1 MTELEPTE
9 LDPTDPIATT
19 GRHAASSGRHR
30 AVSQPV
36 PPPPM
41 PSWLPRAVV
50 AGGAAVALG
59 LGVLA
64 TTSAA
69 GTPSRHHAATAG
81 TPASAPASAAAA
93 ATGLAMLSRNA
104 PKGAKLL
111 TVQPVH
117 VSHPAAATPAAISGL
132 AANGIPSVALNAYR
146 LAAARLGSAEPSC
159 GIQWWLLAGIGR
171 VESNHGR
178 YGGATLSP
186 TGESTPHIVG
196 DALDGTV
203 YDYIADTDGGRLDG
217 DPRFDHAVGPMQF
230 IPSTWASYG
239 VDGNGDGAADPFNI
253 NDAALAAAR
262 YLCAAGGDLR
272 TAAGQNRAVLAYN
285 HSDEYLALV
294 LGTAAAYANGTP
306 VAGPIHGVTS
316 GALPPVD
323 TSWLPPVNPGA
334 PVGASPRTGLSA
346 AGSSA
351 TRSKGGTSSGSGSSG
366 GTSGTGSSGAGSSG
380 SGSSGT
386 GSGHSGAG
394 GAGSGGS
401 GSGSSG
407 SGSSGSGGTGG
418 TPQPAPSSVAPV
430 PASSPAGLPTTQP
443 SLPLPLPTVSAV
455 PLPTPTG
462 SLCTQTVLGVLVK
475 VICPH

>member
-1 MTELEPTE
+1 MTE
-9 LDPTDPIATT
+9 LDPTEPIATA
-19 GRHAASSGRHR
+19 GRHAASSCRHR

-36 PPPPM
+36 PAPSM
-41 PSWLPRAVV
+41 PAWLPRAAV
-50 AGGAAVALG
+50 AGGAVLALG

-69 GTPSRHHAATAG
+69 STPRHHAGPATTA
-81 TPASAPASAAAA
+81 TSTAST
-93 ATGLAMLSRNA
+93 ATGLARLSRNA

-111 TVQPVH
+111 TAQPVH
-117 VSHPAAATPAAISGL
+117 VSRPAPATPATISGL

-146 LAAARLGSAEPSC
+146 LAAARLASAEPSC

-171 VESNHGR
+171 IESNHGR
-178 YGGATLSP
+178 YGGATLSSD
-186 TGESTPHIVG
+186 GESTPHIVG

-239 VDGNGDGAADPFNI
+239 IDGNGDGVADPFNV

-294 LGTAAAYANGTP
+294 LGTAAAYATGTP
-306 VAGPIHGVTS
+306 VDGPIRGVTS

-323 TSWLPPVNPGA
+323 TGWLPPVNPGM
-334 PVGASPRTGLSA
+334 PVGASPRTGLPQ
-346 AGSSA
+346 AGSSGSRPA
-351 TRSKGGTSSGSGSSG
+351 GGTSSGSGSAG
-366 GTSGTGSSGAGSSG
+366 GTPGTGSSGVGSSG
-380 SGSSGT
+380 V
-386 GSGHSGAG
+386 GSGHSGSG
-394 GAGSGGS
+394 NSGAGN
-401 GSGSSG
+401 
-407 SGSSGSGGTGG
+407 SGSGGTGSG
-418 TPQPAPSSVAPV
+418 STGSGSTGQPAPSSAAPA
-430 PASSPAGLPTTQP
+430 PASSPTGLPTTKP
-443 SLPLPLPTVSAV
+443 STPSVPLPLPTLSVV